1 MSLHTQVSVG
11 EALDKLSILDI
22 KMDLIKDSR
31 REHVKVE
38 FDVLSNQLQSFI
50 EKQPQLYQL
59 LKNIN
64 LVIWHEMDVLRD
76 GELTD
81 REYSKLCRKTV
92 TDNDIRFR
100 IKNKINLACQS
111 ILKEQKGYK
120 KTQIVLNLLENNDFQ
135 TCYFIIQYYSVRYD
149 ETTVLTFNSIIQ
161 SKFEYDSSIVF
172 LKENPVLIK
181 SIIIPNQPINQILN
195 LLRIEQEELKIYGC
209 RNC

>member
-1 MSLHTQVSVG
+1 MSLTLPVSIG

-31 REHVKVE
+31 RELVKVE
-38 FDVLSNQLQSFI
+38 YDLLSTQLLPFI
-50 EKQPQLYQL
+50 EKQPQLYKL

-120 KTQIVLNLLENNDFQ
+120 KTQIVLNLLENTDFQ
-135 TCYFIIQYYSVRYD
+135 THCFIIQYYSVRYD
-149 ETTVLTFNSIIQ
+149 ETLVQTYNSTIQ
-161 SKFEYDSSIVF
+161 SKFEYDFSIVF
-172 LKENPVLIK
+172 LKEYPTAIK
-181 SIIIPNQPINQILN
+181 SIIIPNRPIGDILDS
-195 LLRIEQEELKIYGC
+195 LGIQFQELEIYKF
-209 RNC
+209 